1 MDTVLRELRY
11 PTLVFGRALV
21 LIVIVWF
28 VIACVRLRR
37 MEARRASVLS
47 VAEALLAASLAA
59 IFAFTIVQVRVLLP
73 GERADATVANLI
85 PVIPIVQGLASFE
98 ADITAFN
105 ALGNVLLFVPLGA
118 ALVWRFEL
126 RTLHVVVIA
135 LVGSIAIEGFQAVAA
150 LGRSVDIDD
159 VLLNVC
165 GALVGALVMRF
176 LLGHVAAMSIDPFP
190 VSTTTTPS

>member
-37 MEARRASVLS
+37 MEARRAIVLS

-159 VLLNVC
+159 VLLNVF